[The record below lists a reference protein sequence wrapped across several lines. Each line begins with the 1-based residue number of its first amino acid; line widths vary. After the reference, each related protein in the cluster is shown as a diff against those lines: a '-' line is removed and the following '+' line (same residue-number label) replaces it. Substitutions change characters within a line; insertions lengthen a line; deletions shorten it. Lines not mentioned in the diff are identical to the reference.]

1 MTSPPNSEVGGPPL
15 VCPPLLPMQYIL
27 SYLSYL
33 EVLSFIHNLRKR
45 DQIKKKQA
53 QSQNADVLN
62 TLVYTYARALLK

>member
-1 MTSPPNSEVGGPPL
+1 
-15 VCPPLLPMQYIL
+15 MQYIL